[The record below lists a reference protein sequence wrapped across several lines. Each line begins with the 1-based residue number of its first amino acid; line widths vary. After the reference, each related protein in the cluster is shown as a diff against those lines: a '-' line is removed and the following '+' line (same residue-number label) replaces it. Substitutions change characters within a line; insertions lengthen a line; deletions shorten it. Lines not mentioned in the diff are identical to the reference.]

1 MRRGR
6 RDRILDALRNSAEA
20 RSIAGLAD
28 ELGVHP
34 NTIRFH
40 LDALARTGLVEQ
52 VADRVAARGRPP
64 ARYRA
69 SRRMDPTGPTNYAL
83 LAAAMTDYFAAHAA
97 DPVRD
102 STQLG
107 RSWGST
113 LTKRRTHRSS
123 STRQAVADL
132 VDVLAETGFRPEQP
146 TGRTARDIRLRHCP
160 FLEVVDRHQ
169 PVVCALHLGLM
180 QGALAQLQAPLAV
193 DGLDPFVEPDLC
205 VAHLGDAPP
214 QWTAGSA

>member
-20 RSIAGLAD
+20 RSITGLAG
-28 ELGVHP
+28 EIGVHP

-40 LDALARTGLVEQ
+40 LDTLVKAGLVEQ
-52 VADRVAARGRPP
+52 VADRVAVRGRPP

-69 SRRMDPTGPTNYAL
+69 CRRMDPAGPTNYAL
-83 LAAAMTDYFAAHAA
+83 LAAVMTDYFAAHAR
-97 DPVRD
+97 DPVRE

-107 RSWGST
+107 RSWGTT
-113 LTKRRTHRSS
+113 LTKHHARD
-123 STRQAVADL
+123 TRQAVDDL
-132 VDVLAETGFRPEQP
+132 VDVLAEVGFGPEQP
-146 TGRTARDIRLRHCP
+146 TERTVRDIRLRHCP

-180 QGALAQLQAPLAV
+180 QGALTAMQAPLAV
-193 DGLDPFVEPDLC
+193 ERLDPFVEPDLC
-205 VAHLGDAPP
+205 VARVGPA
-214 QWTAGSA
+214 AGNDEN